1 MATTRLWSIC
11 SRLDLV
17 VKYVGN
23 KEKTTTDEDI
33 QTLRKVLTYAE
44 NDYKTEEKKYV
55 TGINCSPETAYK
67 EMQIAQKRAGKK
79 YKVIAMH
86 GYQSFM
92 ADEVTPE
99 QAHKIGVQ
107 LANEIWGDK
116 FQVIVATHLNTNHI
130 HNHIVVCSVSYID
143 GTRTYNDMETYA
155 LMRHT
160 SDELCRENNLSVIQ
174 DKRCGKYNVDYS
186 KIYQKNILHSNYE
199 LDTKRDVDFAIS
211 KAKKYGEFL
220 DILKEMGYSVK
231 QRTKDSLSLC
241 KYPYKRNI
249 RIARSFGDEY
259 SISRIKEK
267 IYYEKNKNY
276 IANNKTYY
284 KKIYTGPKIDKLRL
298 KLSPMYR
305 RYIYYMYFFKKLPK
319 NYYYQ
324 EITPEDR
331 KKTQDFKKLLSE
343 MDFIV
348 EHHID
353 SFRNIKTYEE
363 NLKTQATE
371 LGKMRN
377 QIRTKISRG
386 GDENVIQ
393 ELTNKKDKLTQE
405 INKLNEELKMC
416 KKIEQRNKKW
426 NDEEK
431 EQNEINKRNNEL
443 ENNMEKEERVK

>member
-174 DKRCGKYNVDYS
+174 EKRCGKYNVDYS
-186 KIYQKNILHSNYE
+186 KINQKNI
-199 LDTKRDVDFAIS
+199 
-211 KAKKYGEFL
+211 
-220 DILKEMGYSVK
+220 
-231 QRTKDSLSLC
+231 
-241 KYPYKRNI
+241 
-249 RIARSFGDEY
+249 
-259 SISRIKEK
+259 
-267 IYYEKNKNY
+267 
-276 IANNKTYY
+276 
-284 KKIYTGPKIDKLRL
+284 
-298 KLSPMYR
+298 
-305 RYIYYMYFFKKLPK
+305 
-319 NYYYQ
+319 
-324 EITPEDR
+324 
-331 KKTQDFKKLLSE
+331 
-343 MDFIV
+343 
-348 EHHID
+348 
-353 SFRNIKTYEE
+353 
-363 NLKTQATE
+363 
-371 LGKMRN
+371 
-377 QIRTKISRG
+377 
-386 GDENVIQ
+386 
-393 ELTNKKDKLTQE
+393 
-405 INKLNEELKMC
+405 
-416 KKIEQRNKKW
+416 
-426 NDEEK
+426 
-431 EQNEINKRNNEL
+431 
-443 ENNMEKEERVK
+443 

>member
-1 MATTRLWSIC
+1 MATTSLWSIC

-23 KEKTTTDEDI
+23 KEKTTSDEDI
-33 QTLRKVLTYAE
+33 QVLRKVLTYAE

-55 TGINCSPETAYK
+55 TGINCNPETAYK

-143 GTRTYNDMETYA
+143 GTRTYNNMETYA

-174 DKRCGKYNVDYS
+174 EKQCGKYNVDYS
-186 KIYQKNILHSNYE
+186 KIYQKNILRSNYE

-267 IYYEKNKNY
+267 IYYENNKNY
-276 IANNKTYY
+276 ITNNKTYY

-305 RYIYYMYFFKKLPK
+305 RYIYYMYFFNKLPK

-363 NLKTQATE
+363 NLKQQATE
-371 LGKMRN
+371 LGKKRN

-393 ELTNKKDKLTQE
+393 ELTNEKDKLTQE
-405 INKLNEELKMC
+405 INKLNEKLKMC
-416 KKIEQRNKKW
+416 KRIEQRNKKW

-431 EQNEINKRNNEL
+431 EQDEINKRNSEL
-443 ENNMEKEERVK
+443 ENIKEKEERIK

>member
-1 MATTRLWSIC
+1 MATTSLWSIR

-17 VKYVGN
+17 VNYVGN
-23 KEKTTTDEDI
+23 KEKTTSDEEI
-33 QTLRKVLTYAE
+33 KILQQVLTYAE

-67 EMQIAQKRAGKK
+67 EMQIAQEKSGKN
-79 YKVIAMH
+79 YKVIALH

-99 QAHKIGVQ
+99 QAHQIGVQ

-130 HNHIVVCSVSYID
+130 HNHIVVCSVSFID
-143 GTRTYNDMETYA
+143 GTRTYNDMKTYA

-174 DKRCGKYNVDYS
+174 EKQCGKYNVDYS
-186 KIYQKNILHSNYE
+186 KIYEKNILHSNYE

-211 KAKKYGEFL
+211 QAKKYGEFIDL
-220 DILKEMGYSVK
+220 LKEMGYSVR

-249 RIARSFGDEY
+249 RIARSFGDDY
-259 SISRIKEK
+259 SISRIKER
-267 IYYEKNKNY
+267 IYYEKNQTF
-276 IANNKTYY
+276 ITNNKTYY
-284 KKIYTGPKIDKLRL
+284 KKIYTGPKIDRLRL

-305 RYIYYMYFFKKLPK
+305 RYIYYMYFFKKLPN
-319 NYYYQ
+319 NYYYK

-331 KKTQDFKKLLSE
+331 KQTQDFKKLLNE
-343 MDFIV
+343 MDFIA

-371 LGKMRN
+371 LGRKRN

-386 GDENVIQ
+386 GDTNVIE
-393 ELTNKKDKLTQE
+393 ELTKEKNELTQE
-405 INKLNEELKMC
+405 INKLNEE
-416 KKIEQRNKKW
+416 
-426 NDEEK
+426 
-431 EQNEINKRNNEL
+431 
-443 ENNMEKEERVK
+443 

>member
-1 MATTRLWSIC
+1 MATTSLWSIR

-17 VKYVGN
+17 VNYVGN
-23 KEKTTTDEDI
+23 KEKTTSDEEI
-33 QTLRKVLTYAE
+33 KILQQVLTYAE

-67 EMQIAQKRAGKK
+67 EMQIAQEKSGKN
-79 YKVIAMH
+79 YKVIALH

-99 QAHKIGVQ
+99 QAHQIGVQ

-116 FQVIVATHLNTNHI
+116 FQVIVATHTNTDNI
-130 HNHIVVCSVSYID
+130 HNHFVLNSVSFID
-143 GTRTYNDMETYA
+143 GTRTYNDMKTYA

-174 DKRCGKYNVDYS
+174 EKQCGKYNVDYS
-186 KIYQKNILHSNYE
+186 KIYEKNILHSNYE

-211 KAKKYGEFL
+211 QAKKYGEFIDL
-220 DILKEMGYSVK
+220 LKEMGYSVR

-249 RIARSFGDEY
+249 RIARSFGDDY
-259 SISRIKEK
+259 SISRIKER
-267 IYYEKNKNY
+267 IYYEKNQTF
-276 IANNKTYY
+276 ITNNKTYY
-284 KKIYTGPKIDKLRL
+284 KKIYTGPKIDRLRL

-305 RYIYYMYFFKKLPK
+305 RYIYYMYFFKKLPN
-319 NYYYQ
+319 NYYYK

-331 KKTQDFKKLLSE
+331 KQTQDFKKLSNE
-343 MDFIV
+343 MDFIA

-353 SFRNIKTYEE
+353 SFRNIKTKEE
-363 NLKTQATE
+363 KLKNKE
-371 LGKMRN
+371 KEIDRKRN
-377 QIRTKISRG
+377 KIRTKISRG
-386 GDENVIQ
+386 GDTNVIE
-393 ELTNKKDKLTQE
+393 ELTKEKNELTQE

-416 KKIEQRNKKW
+416 KQIENRNKKW
-426 NDEEK
+426 SAEEK
-431 EQNEINKRNNEL
+431 EQQERNERNKNL
-443 ENNMEKEERVK
+443 EKNKEKEERSK

>member
-174 DKRCGKYNVDYS
+174 EKRCGKYNVDYS

-267 IYYEKNKNY
+267 I
-276 IANNKTYY
+276 I
-284 KKIYTGPKIDKLRL
+284 KIL
-298 KLSPMYR
+298 
-305 RYIYYMYFFKKLPK
+305 
-319 NYYYQ
+319 
-324 EITPEDR
+324 
-331 KKTQDFKKLLSE
+331 
-343 MDFIV
+343 
-348 EHHID
+348 
-353 SFRNIKTYEE
+353 
-363 NLKTQATE
+363 
-371 LGKMRN
+371 
-377 QIRTKISRG
+377 
-386 GDENVIQ
+386 
-393 ELTNKKDKLTQE
+393 
-405 INKLNEELKMC
+405 
-416 KKIEQRNKKW
+416 
-426 NDEEK
+426 
-431 EQNEINKRNNEL
+431 
-443 ENNMEKEERVK
+443 